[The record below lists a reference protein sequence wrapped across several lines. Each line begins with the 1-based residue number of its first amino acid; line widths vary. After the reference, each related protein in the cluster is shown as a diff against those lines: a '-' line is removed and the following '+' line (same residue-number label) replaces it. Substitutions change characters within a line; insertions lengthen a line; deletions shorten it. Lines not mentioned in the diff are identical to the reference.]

1 MRNSGQVFYLV
12 AGQNLRGIFMQV
24 IKLFKPLAVSTF
36 LLLAGCAQTNVQ
48 TSNEIAH
55 SGLPRPQQVLIY
67 NFVVSP
73 ADVQENSSIFAK
85 LNRNLGNANQTTE
98 QIQLGREVADALA
111 AELTQK
117 IAAMGLNPVRAIENM
132 PVSQGSILIT
142 GHFVKIDEG
151 NRLRRNVIGLGLGK
165 SSLDTEVRLLSPG
178 PSGYQELIAFEAHA
192 DSGDMPGAAV
202 LGPAGAAAGA
212 GTAAVIGT
220 NAAVGGVKSYKS
232 SSAQQAKKIADKI
245 SAQLGN
251 YFVQQ
256 GWINPELAQ

>member
-1 MRNSGQVFYLV
+1 MPLNHSF
-12 AGQNLRGIFMQV
+12 
-24 IKLFKPLAVSTF
+24 KLFGQFAFCLWI
-36 LLLAGCAQTNVQ
+36 AGCAQTNVR
-48 TSNEIAH
+48 TTEEIAR

-67 NFVVSP
+67 NFVVTP
-73 ADVQENSSIFAK
+73 ADIQENSSIFARIA
-85 LNRNLGNANQTTE
+85 RNMGNTNQTAE
-98 QIQLGREVADALA
+98 EIQLGHEVADALA
-111 AELTQK
+111 TELTQK

-142 GHFVKIDEG
+142 GHFVNIDEG

-165 SSLDTEVRLLSPG
+165 SSLDTEVRLLAPG
-178 PSGYQELIAFEAHA
+178 PSGYQELITFEAHA

-202 LGPAGAAAGA
+202 MGPAGAAAGA
-212 GTAAVIGT
+212 GTAAVIAA

-245 SAQLGN
+245 SPQLGN

-256 GWINPELAQ
+256 GWIDPELAQ